1 MPGPCSA
8 PNGDRS
14 LVHGECNLCPV
25 HGRVTKSCYDE
36 NMDKR
41 SSCKRLVTLRE
52 YKAQRG
58 QLISGKT
65 KRSRGL

>member
-1 MPGPCSA
+1 MPGPNSA

-14 LVHGECNLCPV
+14 LVHGARNLCPV
-25 HGRVTKSCYDE
+25 HGQHFNKCYDE

-41 SSCKRLVTLRE
+41 PSCQRLVTLRE

-58 QLISGKT
+58 RMVSGKT
-65 KRSRGL
+65 AVTRK